1 MIVLYLV
8 AVAEDLPV
16 LVAAGNEVIVMTI
29 SQRYKKK
36 LKL

>member
-8 AVAEDLPV
+8 VVAEV